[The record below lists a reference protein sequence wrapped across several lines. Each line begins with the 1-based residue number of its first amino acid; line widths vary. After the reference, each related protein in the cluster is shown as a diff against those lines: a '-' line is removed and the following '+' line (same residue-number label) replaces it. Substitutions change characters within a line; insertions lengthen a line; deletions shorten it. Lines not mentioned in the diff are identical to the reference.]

1 MALRSLPSSIALAL
15 AATLSLTATTSA
27 QAQNLLDFLWGGGQ
41 EWGGDRQNVSFDPK
55 YTAGQIIVSFGD
67 RRLYL
72 ITRAGQATSYPIA
85 VPREQSRWQGT
96 TTVSDKRVN
105 PSWRPTP
112 EMFKEN
118 PKLPTW
124 VPGGHP
130 MNPLGVRAM
139 YLGASTYRIHGTDAP
154 WTIGQA
160 VSKGCIRML
169 NEDVLDLYP
178 KVPVGMRVTVTWQR
192 FNGDA
197 VASGDEPAPYS
208 PISASN
214 GFSGY
219 KSPSGPRTIRHLPT
233 PPQSDD
239 GTDTVAAIHTESGAP
254 KPDVAGDK
262 IATKPAAKSAE
273 HKSTEPKSTEA
284 KAGEAKPVAKKVE
297 HQKPDT
303 ATASVHDAAE
313 AANKAAAAASKAA
326 AAAREAAETA
336 KKAAADAK
344 KATSVDSNEHKI
356 AEPGRSA
363 AL

>member
-1 MALRSLPSSIALAL
+1 MAFRSRPSSIAFAL

-41 EWGGDRQNVSFDPK
+41 EWGGDRQDVSFDPK

-72 ITRAGQATSYPIA
+72 ITRPGHATSYPIA

-112 EMFKEN
+112 EMFREN

-160 VSKGCIRML
+160 VSKGCIRMF

-192 FNGDA
+192 FNGDPSLPA
-197 VASGDEPAPYS
+197 TSATHRSRHRTASAATRARRDRAR
-208 PISASN
+208 SAICRRRRR
-214 GFSGY
+214 
-219 KSPSGPRTIRHLPT
+219 RTTAPT
-233 PPQSDD
+233 PWPRY
-239 GTDTVAAIHTESGAP
+239 TPKAARPRPTWP
-254 KPDVAGDK
+254 
-262 IATKPAAKSAE
+262 ATRRPHQPAAKPAE
-273 HKSTEPKSTEA
+273 HKSAEPKSVEA

-313 AANKAAAAASKAA
+313 AATAAAAASKAA
-326 AAAREAAETA
+326 AVAREAAEMA
-336 KKAAADAK
+336 KSRRRCQEGNVRRPDG
-344 KATSVDSNEHKI
+344 HK
-356 AEPGRSA
+356 GHRTGT
-363 AL
+363 